1 MTDYQAAERA
11 TSSTRGEEAP
21 VLYDYWRSS
30 ASYRVR
36 IALNLK
42 GLTYRAVAVNLLTD
56 QHRSPEHLARNPQG
70 SVPALDIDGLRLTQS
85 LAIIEYL
92 DETRS
97 EPPLLPSDPAGRA
110 RVRALAHVIAME
122 IHPICNLSVANRIAE
137 LGGDAA
143 RLEWMREHIG
153 RGLNAFEALLARPST
168 GRFCHGD
175 APGLADCCLVPQLYN
190 ARRWQLDLSA
200 WPIVARIDAECT
212 ALRAFKDAHPDQIGA
227 PDQT

>member
-1 MTDYQAAERA
+1 MTERQASETA
-11 TSSTRGEEAP
+11 S

-42 GLTYRAVAVNLLTD
+42 SIPYRAIPVNLLSG
-56 QHRSPEHLARNPQG
+56 QHRSSDHLARNPQR
-70 SVPALDIDGLRLTQS
+70 SVPVLDIDGLRLTQS
-85 LAIIEYL
+85 LAINEYL
-92 DETRS
+92 DETRP
-97 EPPLLPSDPAGRA
+97 EPPLLPADPAGRA

-143 RLEWMREHIG
+143 RFAWMREHID
-153 RGLNAFEALLARPST
+153 RGLTAFEALLARPGT

-190 ARRWQLDLSA
+190 ARRWDLDPSV
-200 WPIVARIDAECT
+200 WPTIARIEAACAE
-212 ALRAFKDAHPDQIGA
+212 LPAFVLAHPDRIG
-227 PDQT
+227 PPEP